1 MRRLFAGLLV
11 GVAFAI
17 SIARADPIR
26 IVAAES
32 VYGDICKQ
40 IGGDNVAVV
49 SILTNPD
56 QDPHEFEASASTAR
70 EIAQARLVVYN
81 GAGYDA
87 WMAKLLAASRAPSR
101 EVLEV
106 ARLARKKTGDNPHLW
121 YDPQA
126 VSAFAKAL
134 AETLA
139 RIDPAH
145 RADYAQR
152 HTAFDA
158 SMRDLVDRIAR
169 LRARHAGT
177 AVTATEPVF
186 DYMADALGLVMRNRR
201 FQLAVMN
208 ATEPSAK
215 DIAAFERD
223 LRTRAVGALIF
234 NSQTGGALADRMRAI
249 ATSSGVAV
257 VGMTETEPPRMSYQQ
272 WMTMQLDALDRALSP
287 R

>member
-1 MRRLFAGLLV
+1 MDRQAPSAPRRAPATEGIRAMRRLFAGLLV

-81 GAGYDA
+81 GVGYDA

-158 SMRDLVDRIAR
+158 SMRDLVDR
-169 LRARHAGT
+169 
-177 AVTATEPVF
+177 
-186 DYMADALGLVMRNRR
+186 
-201 FQLAVMN
+201 
-208 ATEPSAK
+208 
-215 DIAAFERD
+215 
-223 LRTRAVGALIF
+223 
-234 NSQTGGALADRMRAI
+234 MRAI